1 MLRRLY
7 SRQVFCQSFV
17 DGYFI
22 VDSYFFLQFNYSRSL
37 EKLIKFVV
45 HNNHPYSIVEE
56 SDFKDFIQSLEPKMK
71 LISAGALKD
80 KIMETE
86 VQMKFKLK
94 EYFQKSNVGMPST
107 TTDLWTSGN
116 HLSIMVVTMVWLDT
130 EFVLKEI
137 IIGFREIQGEHS
149 GSNLSKVFV
158 NILEDMGIKK
168 VNFVNITSFAI
179 IFFFFFFSFWP

>member
-86 VQMKFKLK
+86 VQN
-94 EYFQKSNVGMPST
+94 EV
-107 TTDLWTSGN
+107 
-116 HLSIMVVTMVWLDT
+116 
-130 EFVLKEI
+130 
-137 IIGFREIQGEHS
+137 
-149 GSNLSKVFV
+149 
-158 NILEDMGIKK
+158 
-168 VNFVNITSFAI
+168 
-179 IFFFFFFSFWP
+179 

>member
-1 MLRRLY
+1 
-7 SRQVFCQSFV
+7 
-17 DGYFI
+17 
-22 VDSYFFLQFNYSRSL
+22 
-37 EKLIKFVV
+37 
-45 HNNHPYSIVEE
+45 
-56 SDFKDFIQSLEPKMK
+56 
-71 LISAGALKD
+71 
-80 KIMETE
+80 
-86 VQMKFKLK
+86 MKFKLK

-179 IFFFFFFSFWP
+179 IYFFFLTFGPDYR